1 MELNL
6 QKRYL
11 QDLYIH
17 CIPKKRPQNMEIRLA
32 QYIVFL
38 HLFDINYE
46 KPNLQSF
53 MCVFKY
59 WF

>member
-17 CIPKKRPQNMEIRLA
+17 CIPKKRPQNMENRLA
-32 QYIVFL
+32 QYIIIL

-46 KPNLQSF
+46 KTNLQSF
-53 MCVFKY
+53 VCVLKY